1 MAGDNSFAFYTH
13 LVSDSEGVDYD
24 IQSLPTDNYENM
36 VIPIGI
42 NAVSGSAIT
51 IDASITNIPTGINVY
66 LEDKE
71 NNSFSLLDA
80 QSNFMTT
87 LDSDL
92 NGIGRFYLHTTS
104 ELLSSDDVL
113 NNNNI
118 SMYIPSR
125 QNLRVVGVQ
134 NGTANIHIYNILG
147 KEVFNG
153 NFEGA
158 GMNDI
163 QLPNIKDGIYIIN
176 LTTDKGTIN
185 KKVII
190 Q

>member
-36 VIPIGI
+36 IVPIGI
-42 NAVSGSAIT
+42 NAISGTNIT
-51 IDASITNIPTGINVY
+51 IDASITNFPEGINVY
-66 LEDKE
+66 IEDKE
-71 NNSFSLLDA
+71 NNSFSLLDGDA
-80 QSNFMTT
+80 NFTTT
-87 LDSDL
+87 LANDL

-104 ELLSSDDVL
+104 EVLSSDDL
-113 NNNNI
+113 LMNKNI
-118 SMYIPSR
+118 SIYSNSR
-125 QNLRVVGVQ
+125 ENLRVVVVQ

-147 KEVFNG
+147 KEVFNTA
-153 NFEGA
+153 FEGA

-163 QLPNIKDGIYIIN
+163 QLPNLTEGLYIIN
-176 LTTDKGTIN
+176 LTTDRGTIN

>member
-1 MAGDNSFAFYTH
+1 
-13 LVSDSEGVDYD
+13 
-24 IQSLPTDNYENM
+24 
-36 VIPIGI
+36 
-42 NAVSGSAIT
+42 
-51 IDASITNIPTGINVY
+51 
-66 LEDKE
+66 
-71 NNSFSLLDA
+71 
-80 QSNFMTT
+80 MTT

-134 NGTANIHIYNILG
+134 NGTANIYIYNILG

-163 QLPNIKDGIYIIN
+163 QLPNIKEGIYIIN
-176 LTTDKGTIN
+176 LTTDNGTIN

-190 Q
+190 H